1 MNPEVVLGVAGSL
14 ITLTVLVEMMRRQ
27 RLREKYAV
35 LWVLVA
41 LGTLTVTV
49 YPPALY
55 RAADALGV
63 SVPANLLFF
72 LGSMVLMLVSIHHS
86 QELSRLE
93 DRTQTL
99 AEEVALLRMDADGS
113 RRFVT
118 GPADPDP
125 NPHQDT

>member
-1 MNPEVVLGVAGSL
+1 MNAEVVLGVAGSL

-41 LGTLTVTV
+41 LATLTVTAF
-49 YPPALY
+49 PGILY
-55 RAADALGV
+55 GAADALGV

-72 LGSMVLMLVSIHHS
+72 LGSMMLMLVSIQHS

-99 AEEVALLRMDADGS
+99 AEEVALLRMDSDAT
-113 RRFVT
+113 RQFVT
-118 GPADPDP
+118 GPSDPD
-125 NPHQDT
+125 QDT

>member
-35 LWVLVA
+35 LWVIVA
-41 LGTLTVTV
+41 LATLTVTV
-49 YPPALY
+49 FPGVLY
-55 RAADALGV
+55 WGADLLGV

-72 LGSMVLMLVSIHHS
+72 LGSMFLMLVSIHHS

-99 AEEVALLRMDADGS
+99 AEEVALLRMDSDAS
-113 RRFVT
+113 RQFVT
-118 GPADPDP
+118 GPSDPD
-125 NPHQDT
+125 QDT

>member
-41 LGTLTVTV
+41 LATLTVTV

-113 RRFVT
+113 RRYVT

-125 NPHQDT
+125 HPHQDT